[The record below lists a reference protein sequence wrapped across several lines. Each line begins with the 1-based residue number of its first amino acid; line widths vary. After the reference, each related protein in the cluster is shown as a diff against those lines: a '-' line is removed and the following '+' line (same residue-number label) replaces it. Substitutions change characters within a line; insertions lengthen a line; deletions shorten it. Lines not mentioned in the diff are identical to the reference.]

1 MCRSTVGSLVPCF
14 CFGLGALSFR
24 GTFPETIVPEFERE
38 NAHAVRHAFHKDG
51 SMTMTSDTTATLT
64 FGLYPGRNL
73 RCSLHT
79 GISESTCR
87 ALAERALN
95 YDAADDKSAT
105 SFGRYAIMDADRV
118 VSLQHIAVAGNIAL
132 ARYARWEAQDV
143 NATNNGNNNRRGIGQ
158 ETVVCAAGTSH
169 SGYALRDT
177 GFFDVAPASEP
188 EKQKQ
193 MQQDAKASASSFTIV
208 VIGFDCEGDAEYEK
222 FLADMGLDDEGRLN
236 MQQYFVRPRSKQEL
250 TGLLKAFKVSQN
262 EVDMDGSSL
271 EHAIITRIATK
282 FVV

>member
-1 MCRSTVGSLVPCF
+1 M
-14 CFGLGALSFR
+14 
-24 GTFPETIVPEFERE
+24 I
-38 NAHAVRHAFHKDG
+38 
-51 SMTMTSDTTATLT
+51 SDTIATLT
-64 FGLYPGRNL
+64 FGLHPGRNL
-73 RCSLHT
+73 RCSLHA

-132 ARYARWEAQDV
+132 ARCARWEAQDGDG
-143 NATNNGNNNRRGIGQ
+143 TNSSNSNRRGIGQ
-158 ETVVCAAGTSH
+158 MTVICAAGTSH
-169 SGYALRDT
+169 SGYALRDY

-188 EKQKQ
+188 EKKQKQ
-193 MQQDAKASASSFTIV
+193 MQQDAKASASSFTILA
-208 VIGFDCEGDAEYEK
+208 IGWDCEGDADYEK
-222 FLADMGLDDEGRLN
+222 FLADMGLADNRPD
-236 MQQYFVRPRSKQEL
+236 MQQYFGRPRSKQEL
-250 TGLLKAFKVSQN
+250 AGLLKAFKVSQN

>member
-1 MCRSTVGSLVPCF
+1 
-14 CFGLGALSFR
+14 
-24 GTFPETIVPEFERE
+24 
-38 NAHAVRHAFHKDG
+38 
-51 SMTMTSDTTATLT
+51 MTMTSDTIATLT

-95 YDAADDKSAT
+95 YDAADDKSTT

-169 SGYALRDT
+169 SGYALRDY
-177 GFFDVAPASEP
+177 GFEP
-188 EKQKQ
+188 EQKQ
-193 MQQDAKASASSFTIV
+193 DASASASSFTIV
-208 VIGFDCEGDAEYEK
+208 VLGFDCEGDAEYEK
-222 FLADMGLDDEGRLN
+222 FLADMGFDDEGRLD
-236 MQQYFVRPRSKQEL
+236 MQQYFGRPRSKQEL
-250 TGLLKAFKVSQN
+250 AGLLKAFKVSQN

>member
-1 MCRSTVGSLVPCF
+1 
-14 CFGLGALSFR
+14 
-24 GTFPETIVPEFERE
+24 
-38 NAHAVRHAFHKDG
+38 
-51 SMTMTSDTTATLT
+51 MTSDTIATLT

-143 NATNNGNNNRRGIGQ
+143 NATNNDNNNRRGIGQ

-169 SGYALRDT
+169 SRYALRDY
-177 GFFDVAPASEP
+177 GFFP
-188 EKQKQ
+188 EQK
-193 MQQDAKASASSFTIV
+193 QDAKASTSKFTILT
-208 VIGFDCEGDAEYEK
+208 IGFDCEGDAEYEN
-222 FLADMGLDDEGRLN
+222 FLADMGLDDDGRLHVD
-236 MQQYFVRPRSKQEL
+236 MQQYFGRPRSKQEL
-250 TGLLKAFKVSQN
+250 AGLLKAFKVSQN

>member
-1 MCRSTVGSLVPCF
+1 
-14 CFGLGALSFR
+14 
-24 GTFPETIVPEFERE
+24 
-38 NAHAVRHAFHKDG
+38 
-51 SMTMTSDTTATLT
+51 MTSDTIATLT

-143 NATNNGNNNRRGIGQ
+143 NITNNNNRRGIGQ

-169 SGYALRDT
+169 SGYALRDV
-177 GFFDVAPASEP
+177 GFFDVAPASES
-188 EKQKQ
+188 EKKQKQ
-193 MQQDAKASASSFTIV
+193 MQQDAKASASASKFTILT
-208 VIGFDCEGDAEYEK
+208 IGFDCEGDAEYEK